1 MAPRTPRTRT
11 NDPVGLR
18 RRVLDAAA
26 RSFQAVGY
34 GGTSMHDLVR
44 EAAIT
49 GGALHHHFP
58 TKKDL
63 ALAVISERVSA
74 EVAETWIETV
84 RRAPT
89 AAQGILQVF
98 EDVIAQLD
106 AKGSVSGC
114 PLGNLALELSLA
126 DDDFRG
132 AVATEYGAWRGAI
145 ADRLATDAAV
155 GQAPFA
161 GSDPEGFANVVV
173 AMFSGAMSIA
183 KAEQN
188 TAALRACA
196 AQLRLMMARGVA

>member
-1 MAPRTPRTRT
+1 MANRPRTRT
-11 NDPVGLR
+11 NDPVGMR

-34 GGTSMHDLVR
+34 GGTSMHDIVR
-44 EAAIT
+44 EAAVT

-84 RRAPT
+84 RRA
-89 AAQGILQVF
+89 ASGAEGILQVF
-98 EDVIAQLD
+98 ANTIEYLD
-106 AKGSVSGC
+106 AKGAVSGC

-132 AVATEYGAWRGAI
+132 AVATEYAAWRGAI
-145 ADRLATDAAV
+145 AERLAADAAG
-155 GQAPFA
+155 GQADFA
-161 GSDPEGFANVVV
+161 RNDPEAFANVVV

-183 KAEQN
+183 KAEQK
-188 TAALRACA
+188 TAALAACA
-196 AQLRLMMARGVA
+196 DQLRRMMGRP

>member
-1 MAPRTPRTRT
+1 M
-11 NDPVGLR
+11 GLR

-44 EAAIT
+44 EAAVT

-63 ALAVISERVSA
+63 ALAVITERVSA

-84 RRAPT
+84 RQAPS
-89 AAQGILQVF
+89 AAEGVLRVF
-98 EDVIAQLD
+98 ADTIAALD
-106 AKGSVSGC
+106 ARGVVSGC

-126 DDDFRG
+126 DDDLRG
-132 AVATEYGAWRGAI
+132 AMAMEYAAWRGAI
-145 ADRLATDAAV
+145 AERLAADGVA
-155 GQAPFA
+155 FA
-161 GSDPEGFANVVV
+161 QPDPEAFANVVV

-183 KAEQN
+183 KAEQK
-188 TAALRACA
+188 TAALAACA
-196 AQLRLMMARGVA
+196 DQLRRMMA

>member
-1 MAPRTPRTRT
+1 MVHAPRTRT
-11 NDPVGLR
+11 NDPAGLR

-34 GGTSMHDLVR
+34 GGTSMHDIVR
-44 EAAIT
+44 EAAVT

-63 ALAVISERVSA
+63 ALAVIAERVSA

-84 RRAPT
+84 RQAPS
-89 AAQGILQVF
+89 AAEGILQVF
-98 EDVIAQLD
+98 ANTIDHLE

-132 AVATEYGAWRGAI
+132 AVAGEYAAWRGAI
-145 ADRLATDAAV
+145 AERLSAD
-155 GQAPFA
+155 GAPFA
-161 GSDPEGFANVVV
+161 QPDPEAFANVVV

-183 KAEQN
+183 KAEQK
-188 TAALRACA
+188 TAALAACA
-196 AQLRLMMARGVA
+196 DQLRRMMIRS

>member
-1 MAPRTPRTRT
+1 MARAPGTRT

-44 EAAIT
+44 AAAVT

-63 ALAVISERVSA
+63 ALAVITERVSA

-84 RRAPT
+84 HQAPS
-89 AAQGILQVF
+89 AAEGILKVF
-98 EDVIAQLD
+98 ADTIAALD
-106 AKGSVSGC
+106 ARGAVSGC
-114 PLGNLALELSLA
+114 PLGNLALELSLT
-126 DDDFRG
+126 DDDLRG
-132 AVATEYGAWRGAI
+132 AVATEYAAWRGAI
-145 ADRLATDAAV
+145 AGRLAADGAAFA
-155 GQAPFA
+155 QA
-161 GSDPEGFANVVV
+161 DPEAFANVVV

-183 KAEQN
+183 KAEQK
-188 TAALRACA
+188 TAALTACA
-196 AQLRLMMARGVA
+196 DQLRRMMS

>member
-1 MAPRTPRTRT
+1 MARTPSTRT

-44 EAAIT
+44 EAAVT

-63 ALAVISERVSA
+63 ALAVITERVSA

-84 RRAPT
+84 RQAPS
-89 AAQGILQVF
+89 AAEGVLRVF
-98 EDVIAQLD
+98 ADTIAALD
-106 AKGSVSGC
+106 ARGVVSGC

-126 DDDFRG
+126 DDDLRG
-132 AVATEYGAWRGAI
+132 AMAMEYAAWRGAI
-145 ADRLATDAAV
+145 AERLAADGVA
-155 GQAPFA
+155 FA
-161 GSDPEGFANVVV
+161 QPDPEAFANVVV

-183 KAEQN
+183 KAEQK
-188 TAALRACA
+188 TAALAACA
-196 AQLRLMMARGVA
+196 DQLRRMMA